1 MNYLTIIIRQ
11 KTLCVFACLAILLCS
26 ASVFA
31 SQYFPEPPSLRDNI
45 SFWKKIYTEVSL
57 KEGLIHDSDYPMVI
71 FKKVYVG
78 KKHGRSLSR
87 NIKREKRKIEQYIS
101 HVRNRSPEKWSF
113 EEQRIADLYAQYAP
127 RHALKRAHR
136 RIRFQRGQRERFLKG
151 LERSGQFIDEI
162 RQILKK
168 YHVPP
173 ELSYLPHVESSFNPE
188 ARSKAGASGL
198 WQFITSTGRLYL
210 KINSAVDER
219 RDPILSTIAAA
230 KLLRHNY
237 EKLNSWPLAITA
249 YNHGLLGMKRAVK
262 RTGSRDISQII
273 KHHKSRSFRFASKN
287 FYSCFIA
294 VTDIDPNYK
303 RYFSNVRFLP
313 PLKRKCVTLSHYVR
327 VNVLCDYLNVS
338 RKTFKRLNPAIR
350 SSVFRYNRPVPKG
363 ARIFLPDSMSKSS
376 INHCLNQIPAKLKSK
391 KPLMLTYK
399 VRRGDYLGKIARKTG
414 VSARAI
420 ARANNMRLN
429 SRIHPG
435 QRLYIP
441 TSSNFK
447 QSRRYSGK
455 KSTYQYRVRQGDY
468 LGKIASK
475 TGVSARAIARANN
488 MNLNTQIYPGQKLK
502 IPSGSKKYKP
512 SRRNSGNQSTYKYR
526 VRSGDFL
533 GKIAKKN
540 GVSVEDIARANGIS
554 TKSNIYQGQILM
566 IPGNSSRTYR
576 VKEGDYLGRISQKT
590 GVSINRIL
598 QVNGISRKTTLFP
611 GQVLII
617 PDNG

>member
-1 MNYLTIIIRQ
+1 MQMIKIKQIIF
-11 KTLCVFACLAILLCS
+11 LVFVGLSIL
-26 ASVFA
+26 VFTSSGFT
-31 SQYFPEPPSLRDNI
+31 SQYFPEPPSLKDNI

-57 KEGLIHDSDYPMVI
+57 KEGLLHDRDYPLVI

-78 KKHGRSLSR
+78 KRHGRSLSR
-87 NIKREKRKIEQYIS
+87 YIKREKRKIEQYIS
-101 HVRNRSPEKWSF
+101 HIRNRSPEKWSF
-113 EEQRIADLYAQYAP
+113 EEKRIANLYARFAP
-127 RHALKRAHR
+127 GHALKRAHR

-151 LERSGQFIDEI
+151 LERSGQYIDEI

-168 YHVPP
+168 YRVPP
-173 ELSYLPHVESSFNPE
+173 ELSYLPHVESSFNPK
-188 ARSKAGASGL
+188 AHSKAGASGL

-303 RYFSNVRFLP
+303 RYFPNVRFLP
-313 PLKRKCVTLSHYVR
+313 PLKRKCVQLSHYIR

-338 RKTFKRLNPAIR
+338 KKTFKRLNPAIR
-350 SSVFRYNRPVPKG
+350 SSVFRYNRQVPKG
-363 ARIFLPDSMSKSS
+363 AHIFLPDSMSMSS
-376 INHCLNQIPAKLKSK
+376 INRALQRIPSKYKSK

-399 VRRGDYLGKIARKTG
+399 VQRGDYLGRIAKKTG
-414 VSARAI
+414 ISARAI
-420 ARANNMRLN
+420 ARANNMRMN
-429 SRIHPG
+429 SRIYPG
-435 QRLYIP
+435 QKLNIP
-441 TSSNFK
+441 SGSNNTYSRHYSRHRSAHKYRVRRGDSLGKIANKYGVSVSDIARANHIRKNARIYPGQKLNIPGGSKQYSRHKTSHK
-447 QSRRYSGK
+447 YRVRRGDFLGK
-455 KSTYQYRVRQGDY
+455 IAKKFGVSTSAIARANGIRKRSKIYPGQILVIPGRNSKTYRVRQGDY
-468 LGKIASK
+468 LG
-475 TGVSARAIARANN
+475 
-488 MNLNTQIYPGQKLK
+488 
-502 IPSGSKKYKP
+502 
-512 SRRNSGNQSTYKYR
+512 
-526 VRSGDFL
+526 
-533 GKIAKKN
+533 
-540 GVSVEDIARANGIS
+540 
-554 TKSNIYQGQILM
+554 
-566 IPGNSSRTYR
+566 
-576 VKEGDYLGRISQKT
+576 RISKKT
-590 GVSINRIL
+590 GVSINQIL
-598 QVNGISRKTTLFP
+598 RMNGISRKSTLYP

>member
-1 MNYLTIIIRQ
+1 MNYLKIKIRQ
-11 KTLCVFACLAILLCS
+11 RIFWIFVGLTIFLFS
-26 ASVFA
+26 ATVFA

-57 KEGLIHDSDYPMVI
+57 KEGLIHDSEYPMVI

-78 KKHGRSLSR
+78 NRHGRSLSR
-87 NIKREKRKIEQYIS
+87 NIKREKRKIEQYLN
-101 HVRNRSPEKWSF
+101 HVRNRAREKWSF
-113 EEQRIADLYAQYAP
+113 EEQRIADLYERYAP
-127 RHALKRAHR
+127 KHAMKRAHR

-151 LERSGQFIDEI
+151 LERSGQYIDEI

-210 KINSAVDER
+210 NINSAVDER

-230 KLLRHNY
+230 KLLRHNFK
-237 EKLNSWPLAITA
+237 KLNSWPLAITA
-249 YNHGLLGMKRAVK
+249 YNHGLLGMKRAVR

-303 RYFSNVRFLP
+303 RYFPNVRFLP
-313 PLKRKCVTLSHYVR
+313 PLKRKCVTLSHYIR
-327 VNVLCDYLNVS
+327 VNVLCDYLKVS
-338 RKTFKRLNPAIR
+338 KKAFKKLNPAIR
-350 SSVFRYNRPVPKG
+350 SNVFLYNRPVPKG
-363 ARIFLPDSMSKSS
+363 TRIFLPNNMSKSF
-376 INHCLNQIPAKLKSK
+376 IQHCLNQIPGQLKSK

-399 VRRGDYLGKIARKTG
+399 VRSGDYLGKIARKTG

-435 QRLYIP
+435 QKLYIP
-441 TSSNFK
+441 TSSNYK
-447 QSRRYSGK
+447 HSRRYSRT
-455 KSTYQYRVRQGDY
+455 KSTYQYRVRHGDY
-468 LGKIASK
+468 LGKIARK
-475 TGVSARAIARANN
+475 TGVSARAIARTNN
-488 MNLNTQIYPGQKLK
+488 MRLNASIYPGQKLR
-502 IPSGSKKYKP
+502 IPSNSKYSR
-512 SRRNSGNQSTYKYR
+512 SRRNSGNTYKYR
-526 VRSGDFL
+526 VRKGDYL
-533 GKIAKKN
+533 GKIAQKN
-540 GVSVEDIARANGIS
+540 GISVQDLARANGIS
-554 TKSNIYQGQILM
+554 TRKDIYPGQILV
-566 IPGNSSRTYR
+566 IPENSSRTYR
-576 VKEGDYLGRISQKT
+576 VKQGDFLGRISEKT

-598 QVNGISRKTTLFP
+598 QVNGISRKTTLYP

>member
-1 MNYLTIIIRQ
+1 MYHLKIKQ
-11 KTLCVFACLAILLCS
+11 KILWAFVGLGILLFP
-26 ASVFA
+26 ATGFT
-31 SQYFPEPPSLRDNI
+31 SQYFPEPSSLRDNI

-57 KEGLIHDSDYPMVI
+57 KEGLLHDSEYPLVI

-78 KKHGRSLSR
+78 KRYGRSLSR
-87 NIKREKRKIEQYIS
+87 YIKREKRKIEQYIS
-101 HVRNRSPEKWSF
+101 HVKNRPPEKWSF
-113 EEQRIADLYAQYAP
+113 EEQRIAGLYERFAP

-151 LERSGQFIDEI
+151 LERSGQYIDEI

-168 YHVPP
+168 YRVPP

-210 KINSAVDER
+210 KIDSAVDER
-219 RDPILSTIAAA
+219 RDPILSTVAAA

-262 RTGSRDISQII
+262 RTGSRDISLII

-313 PLKRKCVTLSHYVR
+313 PLKRKCVTLSHYIR

-338 RKTFKRLNPAIR
+338 KKTFKRLNPAIR
-350 SSVFRYNRPVPKG
+350 SNIFRYNRPVSKG
-363 ARIFLPDSMSKSS
+363 ARIFLPDSMSMSS
-376 INHCLNQIPAKLKSK
+376 IKQRLQRIPAKFKSK
-391 KPLMLTYK
+391 KPLMVTYK
-399 VRRGDYLGKIARKTG
+399 VRRGDYLGKISRKTG
-414 VSARAI
+414 VSASAI

-429 SRIHPG
+429 SRIYPG
-435 QRLYIP
+435 QKLYIP
-441 TSSNFK
+441 TSSN
-447 QSRRYSGK
+447 YK
-455 KSTYQYRVRQGDY
+455 KSKRYIRQR
-468 LGKIASK
+468 ASH
-475 TGVSARAIARANN
+475 
-488 MNLNTQIYPGQKLK
+488 
-502 IPSGSKKYKP
+502 
-512 SRRNSGNQSTYKYR
+512 KYR
-526 VRSGDFL
+526 VRRGDFL
-533 GKIAKKN
+533 GKIAKRY
-540 GVSVEDIARANGIS
+540 GVSVKNIARANGIS
-554 TKSNIYQGQILM
+554 TRSKIYPGQILV

-576 VKEGDYLGRISQKT
+576 VKQGDYLGRISKKT

-598 QVNGISRKTTLFP
+598 QVNGISRKTTLYP